1 MPSVHI
7 ASFKHNECLVSR
19 FYMVTGFKIVCGPTF
34 KPPLALF
41 NPTIWGNPLRS
52 PSHPFPRLPT
62 SGAASHGTSY
72 KSLAAYQLNALK

>member
-19 FYMVTGFKIVCGPTF
+19 FYMVTGFKIGCGPTF
-34 KPPLALF
+34 KPPLGSLQSH
-41 NPTIWGNPLRS
+41 NMDNPLRS